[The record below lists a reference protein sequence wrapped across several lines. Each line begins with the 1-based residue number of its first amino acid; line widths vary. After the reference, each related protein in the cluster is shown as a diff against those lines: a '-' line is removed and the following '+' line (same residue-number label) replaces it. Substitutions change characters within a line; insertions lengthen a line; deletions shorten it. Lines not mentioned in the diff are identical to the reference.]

1 MAGRKEPQIPDAIL
15 DQLLSGTEA
24 STACLQS
31 KFLPLHRYT
40 SRACGCADLM
50 ASPWMPPHTTRPVPE
65 FAATPLQGH
74 RPVAVRDT
82 RYIAFGLANKRGLSG
97 WGLVVEGGGGRLGF
111 LAALT
116 ENRRADRSDH
126 QPLPV

>member
-50 ASPWMPPHTTRPVPE
+50 ASPWMPSHTTRSIPE
-65 FAATPLQGH
+65 FAAAPLQGRVELGDRGDGPAVAAGAYSVSFFAP
-74 RPVAVRDT
+74 RPVTVR
-82 RYIAFGLANKRGLSG
+82 FEGRGWPG
-97 WGLVVEGGGGRLGF
+97 DAR
-111 LAALT
+111 AAL
-116 ENRRADRSDH
+116 R
-126 QPLPV
+126 